1 MASWKKRF
9 VWQIRWH
16 RLSTAACQ
24 TLYIVR
30 CRQHRC
36 VSLSARCRCCLNFL
50 DLVPWFTTFFRCQL
64 NRLLSVLIKKD
75 DIANSVTV
83 RTGTHWRESQ
93 IRPGTRS
100 TLSTLSRFRRC
111 FVESRLSAALTTLWN
126 KCRTTIFIL
135 VMSLWTP
142 AQRKRAS
149 MLYFANVFFY
159 LFFLMAALFSG
170 PG

>member
-1 MASWKKRF
+1 MCRAGYCTTPYHTYNTRWPVEKKRF

-75 DIANSVTV
+75 DIASSVTV

-100 TLSTLSRFRRC
+100 TLSTFDFVALSSLFCRKSTLGGSYD
-111 FVESRLSAALTTLWN
+111 FVEQVSNDNIYPSDVVMDARSA
-126 KCRTTIFIL
+126 
-135 VMSLWTP
+135 
-142 AQRKRAS
+142 
-149 MLYFANVFFY
+149 
-159 LFFLMAALFSG
+159 
-170 PG
+170 